1 MYLPAILAILF
12 LAERTTAHF
21 LLNYPTSLGFDD
33 NNEDA
38 SPCGGFTPSFGSASS
53 YHVAGDAIALT
64 SLHPQSNFLFR
75 ATVDPTASENW
86 TDLLP
91 IVGEY
96 SLGAFCEQDVPA
108 PAAWA
113 GKQGVLQVIQHAED
127 GVHYQVCLA
136 IFIAEEVL

>member
-1 MYLPAILAILF
+1 MYVPAILAILF

-33 NNEDA
+33 NNEDT
-38 SPCGGFTPSFGSASS
+38 SPCGGFTPSFGSTSS

-64 SLHPQSNFLFR
+64 TLHPQSKFLFR
-75 ATVDPTASENW
+75 ATLDPTASENW
-86 TDLLP
+86 TNLLP

-96 SLGAFCEQDVPA
+96 SLGAFCEQDVPV

-113 GKQGVLQVIQHAED
+113 GKQGVLQVI
-127 GVHYQVCLA
+127 
-136 IFIAEEVL
+136 

>member
-1 MYLPAILAILF
+1 M
-12 LAERTTAHF
+12 
-21 LLNYPTSLGFDD
+21 
-33 NNEDA
+33 
-38 SPCGGFTPSFGSASS
+38 
-53 YHVAGDAIALT
+53 
-64 SLHPQSNFLFR
+64 
-75 ATVDPTASENW
+75 
-86 TDLLP
+86 
-91 IVGEY
+91 GEY